1 MNLNY
6 QIIWSVDILN
16 DLIITLPSSSSG
28 SIINNQTNKNAIERK
43 IRILIDPSN
52 TNGDANHPSLRGT
65 RITLTKLFLVSPTEN
80 DLISTISKII
90 VIKISKTDGTSL
102 EVIKFFVKKSHI

>member
-1 MNLNY
+1 MSLNY
-6 QIIWSVDILN
+6 QIIRSVDILN
-16 DLIITLPSSSSG
+16 DLIITLPSTSTRN
-28 SIINNQTNKNAIERK
+28 IIENIINKNAIERK

-65 RITLTKLFLVSPTEN
+65 RITLTRLFPVSPIEN

-90 VIKISKTDGTSL
+90 VITISKTNGTSL
-102 EVIKFFVKKSHI
+102 EVIKFFVKKSHV